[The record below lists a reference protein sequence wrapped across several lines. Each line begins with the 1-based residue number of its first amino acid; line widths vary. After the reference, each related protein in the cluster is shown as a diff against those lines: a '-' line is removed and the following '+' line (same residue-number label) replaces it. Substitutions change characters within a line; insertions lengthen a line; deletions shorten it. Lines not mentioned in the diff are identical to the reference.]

1 MIKRIFTPDLFTR
14 LTSRFS
20 IRTQLMLLYGMMM
33 AILTIGMS
41 LVISSEIDSSS
52 RHQADSIGQL
62 LSEQTASAATD
73 MLVTGDRL
81 SLNVLLGQLVQN
93 PYLAEASIYSID
105 NQRIAKA
112 VSKTIDEDS
121 GHPVY
126 SSPIH
131 YQDVIAG
138 YARLSLNED
147 LLSQKPKDALF
158 VIIAISL
165 VLLLAGL
172 IFLQLFASGMA
183 TRLRLIERQL
193 HSILPAGNSTPPFSN
208 GKADEIAR
216 ISAFVEQ
223 QLLEKKMAEPEE
235 KVEGKQETAMIV
247 AIKVKNLSRLQ
258 QLLAPR
264 DLQEILRTH
273 SQIINEATS
282 YYDGEVTYTPEGNAY
297 LRFSSKLASG
307 EARPKGQTFTSD
319 ALFCS
324 LMIEALNEKAG
335 EINIARTHIGIGLSV
350 SDQQAEFPEE
360 QHPALGDSAAS
371 QALTLANLPDMDGIY
386 MQRSELN
393 WFPSDLPDF
402 EAFDNDVI
410 KIKGIKND
418 LANEL
423 RGQIFEMESIL
434 I

>member
-1 MIKRIFTPDLFTR
+1 MKKRIFTPDLFTR
-14 LTSRFS
+14 FSSRLS
-20 IRTQLMLLYGMMM
+20 IRTQLMFIFGLLMVT
-33 AILTIGMS
+33 LTIGMS
-41 LVISSEIDSSS
+41 LVISNEIDSSS
-52 RHQADSIGQL
+52 QHQADSIGQL

-81 SLNVLLGQLVQN
+81 SLNVLLSQLVQN
-93 PYLAEASIYSID
+93 PYVAEASIYSID

-112 VSKTIDEDS
+112 ISKTADE
-121 GHPVY
+121 GIRHPVY

-147 LLSQKPKDALF
+147 LLSQKPKEALF

-165 VLLLAGL
+165 ILLLAGL
-172 IFLQLFASGMA
+172 IFLQLYASSIA
-183 TRLRLIERQL
+183 TQLRLIERQL
-193 HSILPAGNSTPPFSN
+193 LSILPTGNPIPSMT
-208 GKADEIAR
+208 GEITR
-216 ISAFVEQ
+216 LSAFVEQ

-235 KVEGKQETAMIV
+235 KVEEQQETAMIA
-247 AIKVKNLSRLQ
+247 AIKVKNLGRLQ

-264 DLQEILRTH
+264 DLQDILRTH
-273 SQIINEATS
+273 SQILSEAAS

-297 LRFSSKLASG
+297 LRFSSKDS
-307 EARPKGQTFTSD
+307 PTFTSD
-319 ALFCS
+319 ALFCC
-324 LMIEALNEKAG
+324 LMIEALTERAG

-371 QALTLANLPDMDGIY
+371 QALTLANMPDMDGIY
-386 MQRSELN
+386 MRRSEASWL
-393 WFPSDLPDF
+393 PSDLPDF
-402 EAFDNDVI
+402 EAMDSEVI
-410 KIKGIKND
+410 KIKGIKNEQ
-418 LANEL
+418 ANEL

-434 I
+434 D

>member
-1 MIKRIFTPDLFTR
+1 MKKRIFTPDIFTR
-14 LTSRFS
+14 FTSRFS
-20 IRTQLMLLYGMMM
+20 IRTQLMLLYGLMM
-33 AILTIGMS
+33 AILTTGMS

-81 SLNVLLGQLVQN
+81 SLNILLGQMVQN
-93 PYLAEASIYSID
+93 PYVAEASIYSID

-112 VSKTIDEDS
+112 ISKTADEDLE
-121 GHPVY
+121 HPVY

-138 YARLSLNED
+138 YARLSLNQD
-147 LLSQKPKDALF
+147 LLSQKPKEALL

-165 VLLLAGL
+165 LLLLAGL
-172 IFLQLFASGMA
+172 IFLQLFASSMA
-183 TRLRLIERQL
+183 TQLSLIERQL
-193 HSILPAGNSTPPFSN
+193 RSIMPIGNPIPPLT
-208 GKADEIAR
+208 GEIAR

-235 KVEGKQETAMIV
+235 KVEEKQETAMIV
-247 AIKVKNLSRLQ
+247 AIKVKNLGRLQ

-273 SQIINEATS
+273 SQIINEAAS
-282 YYDGEVTYTPEGNAY
+282 YYDGKVTYTPEGNAY
-297 LRFSSKLASG
+297 LRFSS
-307 EARPKGQTFTSD
+307 RQNQTFTSD
-319 ALFCS
+319 ALFCC
-324 LMIEALNEKAG
+324 LMIEALTEKAG
-335 EINIARTHIGIGLSV
+335 DINIARAHIGIGVSI

-371 QALTLANLPDMDGIY
+371 QALTLANMPDMDGIY
-386 MQRSELN
+386 MSRAEVN
-393 WFPSDLPDF
+393 WLPSDLPDF
-402 EAFDNDVI
+402 EACDHDIV

-418 LANEL
+418 QLNEL
-423 RGQIFEMESIL
+423 RSQIFEMESIL
-434 I
+434 D